1 MSPLEE
7 LEALLSGGARAVVIS
22 STDVDLRPAAG
33 KARLFVLKVGE
44 GSHAAGGRGGGFGER
59 KVTGV
64 YCVERSVS
72 GWTRLYGE
80 EDEAKASAFEV
91 PYFVSRLPMVMADGT
106 DTMGYGVVDPGLVAE
121 MSAKSGISS
130 PP

>member
-1 MSPLEE
+1 MSPVEV
-7 LEALLSGGARAVVIS
+7 LEALLSGPGRAVVIS

-33 KARLFVLKVGE
+33 NVRLLVLKVGE

-59 KVTGV
+59 RVTGV
-64 YCVERSVS
+64 YCFERSGS
-72 GWTRLYGE
+72 GWARLYAE

-106 DTMGYGVVDPGLVAE
+106 DAMGYGVVDPGLVAE
-121 MSAKSGISS
+121 MSAKSGIPS